1 MKPFCNFAPSSN
13 SVTTYIGCKFICY
26 GAIKTCV
33 KQYIGINGTVII
45 EFTDGLQYE
54 LSQLELVASELDK
67 KQS

>member
-1 MKPFCNFAPSSN
+1 MKPHFVSTPSSN

-45 EFTDGLQYE
+45 EFTDGIQVKLND
-54 LSQLELVASELDK
+54 LELVATEYTST
-67 KQS
+67 QH